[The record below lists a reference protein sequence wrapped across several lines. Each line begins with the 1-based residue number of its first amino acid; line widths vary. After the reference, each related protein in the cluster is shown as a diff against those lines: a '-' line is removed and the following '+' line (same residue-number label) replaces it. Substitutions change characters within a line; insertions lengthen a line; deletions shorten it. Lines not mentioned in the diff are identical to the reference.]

1 MLAKRLFRSG
11 LTLLAVFVVVWIATI
26 AWWQAINRMPT
37 TADIVA
43 CLFLLPLG
51 MVIGYRVIKRAL
63 DGIRANVAA
72 GRELAATAAP
82 VAADSAAAA
91 ADPQDTTRHWRAM
104 LLGSAFRC
112 AAGAD
117 ADTLVEAARTYTQP
131 EMTDVQGFGSPIFA
145 APVKGLDSADLRG
158 KLLERHPGLDWT
170 DESLR
175 ALTLCSDVVEKLAA
189 QAAAS
194 QPTEAGAEPA
204 RLNVTALL
212 PRDWTPQQQSAADDW
227 LRQQIRPH
235 WPADRV
241 TLEPI
246 AAKGDADALL
256 LLDRA
261 TQALNR
267 PSEERT
273 LRMVVVADSL
283 IGERAV
289 EQLTQQSQ
297 LYDADQNKH
306 GRLPG
311 EAAAGV
317 LLCSP
322 ADPLAQG
329 EQASTP
335 TDDEAPA
342 APLVLTRAS
351 VARLGAPTADRGQPD
366 TEALGGAVRL
376 VQEALATLAAVPDG
390 TRDSSKDKPTADAA
404 PTAPTAPAAPSRIAT
419 VIADT
424 GVHPVRTTE
433 VARVVAERLPALD
446 SAEDVLSL
454 GRPCGYLGAAG
465 ALLPVAVAHQ
475 LSRQTGRPVLAL
487 SANDVQQR
495 GAIAVVPS
503 LT

>member
-1 MLAKRLFRSG
+1 MLAKKLFRSG
-11 LTLLAVFVVVWIATI
+11 LTLLAVFAVVWIATI
-26 AWWQAINRMPT
+26 AWWQAVNRMPT
-37 TADIVA
+37 TTDIVT

-51 MVIGYRVIKRAL
+51 MVLGYRVIKRAL

-72 GRELAATAAP
+72 GRGLATAAAP
-82 VAADSAAAA
+82 VAADNAVAA
-91 ADPQDTTRHWRAM
+91 ADPQDTTRHWRAT
-104 LLGSAFRC
+104 LLGSAFRT
-112 AAGAD
+112 AVGAD
-117 ADTLVEAARTYTQP
+117 ADALVKAAQTYTQP
-131 EMTDVQGFGSPIFA
+131 DMTDVQGFGSPIFA
-145 APVKGLDSADLRG
+145 APVADLDTEDLRN
-158 KLLERHPGLDWT
+158 KLAARHPGLDWT
-170 DESLR
+170 RESLR
-175 ALTLCSDVVEKLAA
+175 ALALCSDMVEKLAA

-194 QPTEAGAEPA
+194 QPAKAGAEPA
-204 RLNVTALL
+204 RLVVTALL
-212 PRDWTPQQQSAADDW
+212 PRDCTPQQQSAADDW

-235 WPADRV
+235 WPAERV

-283 IGERAV
+283 IGARAV

-317 LLCSP
+317 LLGSP

-329 EQASTP
+329 TQASAP
-335 TDDEAPA
+335 ADGEAPA
-342 APLVLTRAS
+342 APLVLTRAG
-351 VARLGAPTADRGQPD
+351 VARLSAPTADRGHPD
-366 TEALGGAVRL
+366 TEALGGVVRQVL
-376 VQEALATLAAVPDG
+376 EALAAKPDG
-390 TRDSSKDKPTADAA
+390 ANDNNKSKPADDAA
-404 PTAPTAPAAPSRIAT
+404 SAAPSLIAA
-419 VIADT
+419 VVADT
-424 GVHPVRTTE
+424 GVHPVRTAE
-433 VARVVAERLPALD
+433 IARVVAERLPALD

-475 LSRQTGRPVLAL
+475 LSQQTGRPVLAL
-487 SANDVQQR
+487 TANDVQQR